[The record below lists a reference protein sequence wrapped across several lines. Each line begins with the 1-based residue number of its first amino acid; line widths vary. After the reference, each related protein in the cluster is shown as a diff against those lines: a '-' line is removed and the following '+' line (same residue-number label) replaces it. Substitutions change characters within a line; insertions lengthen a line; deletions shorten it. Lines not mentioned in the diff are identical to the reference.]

1 MYLVKFWF
9 CLAVRPGMGLLNGK
23 AALVLAF

>member
-9 CLAVRPGMGLLNGK
+9 CLAVRPGVGLLDREV
-23 AALVLAF
+23 ALVLAL